1 MELNNALGK
10 VVKFVP
16 ILLIVMLG
24 LIFRCELFHQTIGN
38 EIFARFPS
46 VSCKVDEKNY
56 QDLLS
61 DINRTNAEKQTSCFI
76 VVYQNTSR
84 LSKTVKIYTDS
95 EEVKNKLK
103 TLDISTG
110 TYKSLFSGSLVIN
123 IEPISKCSYK
133 EFSKTMRLCI
143 LGDSSLSYL
152 KEYDLSHAEISQS
165 DEKDMIAIVWVLIG
179 IFVVITN
186 GVYIVS
192 RKKEV
197 LIREIY
203 GESILK
209 ITIQSCLIDFLAL
222 EGIYIIAKLFV
233 SAFMSGDYHS
243 VFAFCIYQVGCLLA
257 VALNVFYLKA
267 DVRAVIQNVNASHKT
282 LVLLY
287 MLKYAAFSLLLFSL
301 TTNITRIEKLE
312 LVQEN
317 SVIENISDGLL
328 VSLPDQKDGPSVQ
341 ENKEL
346 WSDLWKK
353 SYDKINPYIDLNIGD
368 DKLPVILINK
378 NAGDL
383 IPDAMVNKSDEKV
396 SISVPKSMNLGKDEL
411 KGIIG
416 LVFDKDDVKFA
427 INEYTSKIKVP
438 YMTTTENTPISIA
451 NDPIIIYCTDDNLI
465 NEDILFGDNN
475 VIYATTKHEFKSAIK
490 SADEKHD
497 FLFDR
502 FTNVNSFLKY
512 KQNIARGLLY
522 FLTSFCTLILLVDAF
537 ILAEINKME
546 YRYYGMDYAIKKI
559 MGYSVIQKNRR
570 QLLLNNLID
579 VCIGVVMLVVGLN
592 TGAFTMKAFGTA
604 FLALLVMENIFIIMQ
619 VYRIEKTKVKKIL
632 KGGCL

>member
-165 DEKDMIAIVWVLIG
+165 DEKDMIAIVWILIG

-203 GESILK
+203 VESIL
-209 ITIQSCLIDFLAL
+209 
-222 EGIYIIAKLFV
+222 
-233 SAFMSGDYHS
+233 
-243 VFAFCIYQVGCLLA
+243 
-257 VALNVFYLKA
+257 
-267 DVRAVIQNVNASHKT
+267 
-282 LVLLY
+282 
-287 MLKYAAFSLLLFSL
+287 
-301 TTNITRIEKLE
+301 
-312 LVQEN
+312 
-317 SVIENISDGLL
+317 
-328 VSLPDQKDGPSVQ
+328 
-341 ENKEL
+341 
-346 WSDLWKK
+346 
-353 SYDKINPYIDLNIGD
+353 
-368 DKLPVILINK
+368 
-378 NAGDL
+378 
-383 IPDAMVNKSDEKV
+383 
-396 SISVPKSMNLGKDEL
+396 
-411 KGIIG
+411 
-416 LVFDKDDVKFA
+416 
-427 INEYTSKIKVP
+427 
-438 YMTTTENTPISIA
+438 
-451 NDPIIIYCTDDNLI
+451 
-465 NEDILFGDNN
+465 
-475 VIYATTKHEFKSAIK
+475 
-490 SADEKHD
+490 
-497 FLFDR
+497 
-502 FTNVNSFLKY
+502 
-512 KQNIARGLLY
+512 
-522 FLTSFCTLILLVDAF
+522 
-537 ILAEINKME
+537 
-546 YRYYGMDYAIKKI
+546 
-559 MGYSVIQKNRR
+559 
-570 QLLLNNLID
+570 
-579 VCIGVVMLVVGLN
+579 
-592 TGAFTMKAFGTA
+592 
-604 FLALLVMENIFIIMQ
+604 
-619 VYRIEKTKVKKIL
+619 
-632 KGGCL
+632 